1 MDSSTFDNTLTME
14 KDNKRNLSIWRS
26 RKLMNPLNND
36 VNTLLNSYM
45 SKFKINKKFIFLI
58 EIFF

>member
-14 KDNKRNLSIWRS
+14 RDNKRNLSIWRS